1 MGYKLMG
8 KDKKS
13 KLHTEHALIM
23 LSCILERI
31 AIECRDNENG
41 KPEYYSNMASTAV
54 MLADYINHIENDK
67 ELIDI
72 QDDCDTDV

>member
-1 MGYKLMG
+1 MEQKEIR
-8 KDKKS
+8 
-13 KLHTEHALIM
+13 LHTKHSLCM

-41 KPEYYSNMASTAV
+41 KSEYYSNMASTAV

-72 QDDCDTDV
+72 QDDCNTDM